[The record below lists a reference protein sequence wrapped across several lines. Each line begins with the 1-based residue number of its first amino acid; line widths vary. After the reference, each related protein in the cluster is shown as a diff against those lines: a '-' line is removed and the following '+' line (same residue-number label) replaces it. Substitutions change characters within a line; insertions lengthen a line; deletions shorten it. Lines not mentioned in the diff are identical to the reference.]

1 MMRTCQMDTT
11 VRDLLGGRMN
21 AGLSGFRAP
30 YIHVSVGP
38 EASRTPMTM
47 IGDAIDYLL
56 DRHSI
61 PQFGSLTIKRCQH
74 TPRGRI
80 RVVFS
85 EQLPEETSCQ

>member
-1 MMRTCQMDTT
+1 
-11 VRDLLGGRMN
+11 
-21 AGLSGFRAP
+21 
-30 YIHVSVGP
+30 
-38 EASRTPMTM
+38 MTM